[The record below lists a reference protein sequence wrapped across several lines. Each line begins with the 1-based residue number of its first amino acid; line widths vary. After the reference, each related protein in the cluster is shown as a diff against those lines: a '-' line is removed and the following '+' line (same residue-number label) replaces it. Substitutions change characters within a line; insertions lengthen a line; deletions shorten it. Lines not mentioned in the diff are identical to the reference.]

1 MDDNFLRNIG
11 YFAVPNN
18 QTLNPVDESGDAS
31 GLPAS
36 SIWDEPNLAAA
47 GLGRGRDTSSG
58 APSLSL
64 DSLAPSTGSLNPY
77 SPMMSTSSMFS
88 QNPRSIISPRV
99 SRRDG
104 HERKRSRLNTETTPF
119 DSVDYWIQFDQEQ
132 QQQQM
137 QKQQQQQQQQQ
148 QLLLQQQQLQ
158 QLQQQQLQLQQAQR
172 QRQQQQQLKQQ
183 QKRKEKQSEETA
195 NAADA
200 TTTASSAQVKTPTP
214 QRSATMTSQ
223 TLSTGRQKPE
233 EVSLDDTALEK
244 ALSDEGEEGFS
255 YSSIDLA
262 DQLSK
267 IDSIAPTE
275 VPQREGLYSTPLSW
289 ERPQMGLRLDSM
301 LGLQTPTLS
310 EAEQRRLIAIAM
322 NPTPMG
328 GLGNTMG
335 PNFNSFPMFGPG
347 LGTASLGQLSNNNL
361 MSAMMAPSVSTG
373 TQAQPSSSS
382 STQPAKQAKTEK
394 GKEKLKT
401 ADRTAHND
409 IERKYRTNLKDRIA
423 ELRDA
428 VPALR
433 TIPENSVD
441 DGDGEGE
448 GSNQAGRGPK
458 VSKGTVL
465 TKATDYIHH
474 LEKKN
479 KAIMQQHQ
487 ELSRRLQAF
496 EQLLNATAR
505 PAFQMPNYSRTL
517 FDPRAFC

>member
-1 MDDNFLRNIG
+1 
-11 YFAVPNN
+11 
-18 QTLNPVDESGDAS
+18 
-31 GLPAS
+31 
-36 SIWDEPNLAAA
+36 
-47 GLGRGRDTSSG
+47 
-58 APSLSL
+58 
-64 DSLAPSTGSLNPY
+64 
-77 SPMMSTSSMFS
+77 
-88 QNPRSIISPRV
+88 
-99 SRRDG
+99 
-104 HERKRSRLNTETTPF
+104 
-119 DSVDYWIQFDQEQ
+119 
-132 QQQQM
+132 
-137 QKQQQQQQQQQ
+137 
-148 QLLLQQQQLQ
+148 
-158 QLQQQQLQLQQAQR
+158 
-172 QRQQQQQLKQQ
+172 
-183 QKRKEKQSEETA
+183 
-195 NAADA
+195 
-200 TTTASSAQVKTPTP
+200 
-214 QRSATMTSQ
+214 MTSQ

-233 EVSLDDTALEK
+233 EVNLDDTALEK

-267 IDSIAPTE
+267 IDSMPPAE

-322 NPTPMG
+322 NPTTPMG
-328 GLGNTMG
+328 GLGNNMG
-335 PNFNSFPMFGPG
+335 ANYNTFPMFGPG
-347 LGTASLGQLSNNNL
+347 LGTASLGQISNNDF
-361 MSAMMAPSVSTG
+361 MSAMMAPSSSTAT
-373 TQAQPSSSS
+373 TQPQASSSS
-382 STQPAKQAKTEK
+382 KAAKPAKADSK
-394 GKEKLKT
+394 GKDKPKS

-428 VPALR
+428 VPSLR
-433 TIPENSVD
+433 TIPENGVD
-441 DGDGEGE
+441 DGDEEGE
-448 GSNQAGRGPK
+448 GSNQAGRTPK

-479 KAIMQQHQ
+479 KQIMQQHQ

-505 PAFQMPNYSRTL
+505 PTFQMPNYSRTL

>member
-1 MDDNFLRNIG
+1 MDQNFLRNIG
-11 YFAVPNN
+11 YFTVPNN
-18 QTLNPVDESGDAS
+18 QTLNPVDQSGDAS
-31 GLPAS
+31 VLPAP
-36 SIWDEPNLAAA
+36 SIWDDTNLAAA

-64 DSLAPSTGSLNPY
+64 ESLAPSTGASSLNPY
-77 SPMMSTSSMFS
+77 SPIMSTSSMFS
-88 QNPRSIISPRV
+88 QNPRSIISPRA

-119 DSVDYWIQFDQEQ
+119 DSVDYWIQFDQDQ

-172 QRQQQQQLKQQ
+172 QRQQQQQKQQQLKQEQEQ
-183 QKRKEKQSEETA
+183 QKRKEKQSQETT

-200 TTTASSAQVKTPTP
+200 TTTASS
-214 QRSATMTSQ
+214 SQ

-233 EVSLDDTALEK
+233 EVNLDDTALEK

-322 NPTPMG
+322 NPTTPMG
-328 GLGNTMG
+328 GLSNTMG

-347 LGTASLGQLSNNNL
+347 LGTASLGQISNNDL
-361 MSAMMAPSVSTG
+361 MTAMMAPSVSTT
-373 TQAQPSSSS
+373 TQPQPSSS
-382 STQPAKQAKTEK
+382 TQAKPAKTEK
-394 GKEKLKT
+394 GKEKPKS

-428 VPALR
+428 VPSLR

-448 GSNQAGRGPK
+448 GSNQAGRAPK

-505 PAFQMPNYSRTL
+505 PTFQMPNYSRAL

>member
-1 MDDNFLRNIG
+1 
-11 YFAVPNN
+11 
-18 QTLNPVDESGDAS
+18 
-31 GLPAS
+31 
-36 SIWDEPNLAAA
+36 
-47 GLGRGRDTSSG
+47 
-58 APSLSL
+58 
-64 DSLAPSTGSLNPY
+64 
-77 SPMMSTSSMFS
+77 MSTSSMFS

-99 SRRDG
+99 SRARDG

-119 DSVDYWIQFDQEQ
+119 DSVDYWIQFDQDQ
-132 QQQQM
+132 QQQQL

-172 QRQQQQQLKQQ
+172 QRQQQQLKQQ
-183 QKRKEKQSEETA
+183 QKKKEKQSQETA

-200 TTTASSAQVKTPTP
+200 TNTASS
-214 QRSATMTSQ
+214 SQ
-223 TLSTGRQKPE
+223 IC
-233 EVSLDDTALEK
+233 DDEFADAVDWEIEGGGN
-244 ALSDEGEEGFS
+244 EGEEGFS

-267 IDSIAPTE
+267 IDSIAPTD

-301 LGLQTPTLS
+301 LGFQTPTLS

-322 NPTPMG
+322 NPTTPMG
-328 GLGNTMG
+328 GLGNNMG

-347 LGTASLGQLSNNNL
+347 LGSASVGQMSNNDL
-361 MSAMMAPSVSTG
+361 MSAMMAPSASTAA
-373 TQAQPSSSS
+373 QAQPSSSS
-382 STQPAKQAKTEK
+382 SAQPSKQAKSEK
-394 GKEKLKT
+394 GKEKPKS

-428 VPALR
+428 VPSLR

-448 GSNQAGRGPK
+448 GSNQAGRAPK

-505 PAFQMPNYSRTL
+505 PTFQMPNYSRTL